1 MDIEGFEFDT
11 MLSIIDA
18 FRMPKA
24 GAGKAKSNGKAKG
37 HGKHST
43 AKSHEARREGDDDDD
58 DDYDEDEEYE
68 YDNETR
74 RSNALSALEDDG
86 LGEVPIAQVMIEIH
100 LDPGRIPDTPA
111 FMGWWQALEEAGFRA
126 TWTEPNLLVSTIP
139 LYDAYPRYAEVCA
152 ITRLRS
158 GLRRKGLS

>member
-37 HGKHST
+37 HGKHSK
-43 AKSHEARREGDDDDD
+43 AKPHEARREGDGDDE
-58 DDYDEDEEYE
+58 YDEDEEYE
-68 YDNETR
+68 DDNETR

-139 LYDAYPRYAEVCA
+139 LYDAYPRYAEVSA

-158 GLRRKGLS
+158 GLRRRGLS